1 MKKALKTTVNVIKYL
16 FLGICI
22 LIIVANLYSLVARKM
37 FSKQLPLFFGVGT
50 AIVASGSMEPEIM
63 TGEMVFVVAG
73 REYEVGEIVSYT
85 GKNTP
90 ITHRIIRINRDENG
104 KILSYV
110 TAGDN
115 NLNQDGTLSEDGDIA
130 PDRIIGRVVWHNK
143 ALGDMV
149 VFMQSPLG
157 MVALVVLG
165 AAIYFVPEW
174 ISKRKNGE
182 APQQD

>member
-22 LIIVANLYSLVARKM
+22 LIIVANLYSLVARKV

-50 AIVASGSMEPEIM
+50 AI
-63 TGEMVFVVAG
+63 
-73 REYEVGEIVSYT
+73 
-85 GKNTP
+85 
-90 ITHRIIRINRDENG
+90 THRIIRINRDEDG

-115 NLNQDGTLSEDGDIA
+115 NLSQDGTLSEDGDIA